1 MLSMQT
7 KLYKFYTALTDLE
20 ELGCKVYHDDADSR
34 ADFPYLVW
42 SEEAEDE
49 SLNAENR
56 KQEQSI
62 AGFVNYYTTTEFD
75 PIVDM
80 IQDVLNDQDGLSWT
94 LASRIP
100 YDPAFEGNNA
110 ITYSWTWRLR

>member
-7 KLYKFYTALTDLE
+7 KLYNFYTALTKLE
-20 ELGCKVYHDDADSR
+20 EMDCKVYHDDAVSR

-42 SEEAEDE
+42 SEIAEDE

-62 AGFVNYYTTTEFD
+62 TGTVNYYTMTEFD

-80 IQDVLNDQDGLSWT
+80 IQSVLNDIEGLSWSFD
-94 LASRIP
+94 SRTP
-100 YDPAFEGNNA
+100 YDPAFEGNNV